1 MIRSAGRTGHNCLND
16 NQVKILIK
24 GQELKKKVETNIAQ
38 TVQELFKV
46 AQDELSADKVPD
58 NVVAADFTSLL
69 HQSSGLHK
77 RRAKTLPSVP
87 KNFVELDITG
97 QFALTTGGMPFL
109 RYDNKSENNRII
121 LLVCDKTLKIL
132 GDSKDWYMDGTFKC
146 APEQLLQMYSL
157 HGRLDGNFLP
167 SEETLI
173 QPTIQ
178 TILSQENMPRRNMFD
193 SLPANWLNTS
203 VAEFNFV
210 RRQGNWDAIEENSRK
225 KKENEDKEKAINLR
239 IAGIILNQIEVEVAR
254 LFAEIEKA
262 TGNKRKRV
270 SKNTRD
276 EAINNIRK
284 KIRLEV
290 SNEFDRIFFE
300 KYAEP
305 GLFREIVENERSQED
320 FIDALSSAR
329 QLLNN

>member
-1 MIRSAGRTGHNCLND
+1 MIRSTGQTGHNCLND

-24 GQELKKKVETNIAQ
+24 GQELKKTVETNIAQ
-38 TVQELFKV
+38 TEQELFKV
-46 AQDELSADKVPD
+46 VQDELSADKVPH

-167 SEETLI
+167 CAYILM
-173 QPTIQ
+173 Q
-178 TILSQENMPRRNMFD
+178 TKDEKSYREAVGLLKDIAAEQNVILYIRKSILSKFISNYF
-193 SLPANWLNTS
+193 ANL
-203 VAEFNFV
+203 
-210 RRQGNWDAIEENSRK
+210 DHIK
-225 KKENEDKEKAINLR
+225 
-239 IAGIILNQIEVEVAR
+239 
-254 LFAEIEKA
+254 
-262 TGNKRKRV
+262 
-270 SKNTRD
+270 SK
-276 EAINNIRK
+276 I
-284 KIRLEV
+284 
-290 SNEFDRIFFE
+290 
-300 KYAEP
+300 
-305 GLFREIVENERSQED
+305 GLG
-320 FIDALSSAR
+320 
-329 QLLNN
+329 

>member
-1 MIRSAGRTGHNCLND
+1 
-16 NQVKILIK
+16 
-24 GQELKKKVETNIAQ
+24 
-38 TVQELFKV
+38 
-46 AQDELSADKVPD
+46 
-58 NVVAADFTSLL
+58 
-69 HQSSGLHK
+69 
-77 RRAKTLPSVP
+77 
-87 KNFVELDITG
+87 
-97 QFALTTGGMPFL
+97 
-109 RYDNKSENNRII
+109 
-121 LLVCDKTLKIL
+121 
-132 GDSKDWYMDGTFKC
+132 
-146 APEQLLQMYSL
+146 
-157 HGRLDGNFLP
+157 
-167 SEETLI
+167 
-173 QPTIQ
+173 
-178 TILSQENMPRRNMFD
+178 MPRRNLFD

-203 VAEFNFV
+203 VEEFNFV
-210 RRQGNWDAIEENSRK
+210 RQLGNWNAIEEENSRK
-225 KKENEDKEKAINLR
+225 KKENEDREKEINLR
-239 IAGIILNQIEVEVAR
+239 IAGITSNQIEVEVAR

-305 GLFREIVENERSQED
+305 GFFREIVENERSQED